1 MIRIWTKTVTEEVEW
16 SECEKPFK
24 HKIVKVWVGVG
35 EGEGGMKEDLKVRL
49 AQPDGGGHSLSRESK
64 KSSRL

>member
-1 MIRIWTKTVTEEVEW
+1 
-16 SECEKPFK
+16 
-24 HKIVKVWVGVG
+24 
-35 EGEGGMKEDLKVRL
+35 MKEDLKVRL